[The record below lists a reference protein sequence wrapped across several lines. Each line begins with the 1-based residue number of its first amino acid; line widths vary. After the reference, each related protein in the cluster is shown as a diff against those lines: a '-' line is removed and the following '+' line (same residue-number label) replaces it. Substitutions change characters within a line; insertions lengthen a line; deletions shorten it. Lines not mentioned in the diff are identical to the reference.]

1 MNKDA
6 RSMREALLIQALG
19 DLDSLL
25 TRVESISSIVD
36 GSEKRLQG
44 TVAALDKAGDSY
56 RMAITAYTESAKAD
70 LIEFTQRQG
79 KQLADHTLEELRT
92 SMHAAASA
100 AFRTEASDKAAHL
113 GIALGRA
120 AKEFRRSMWSR
131 LLEHA
136 VTAFAAAACTAGL
149 LLAFLPR

>member
-1 MNKDA
+1 MD
-6 RSMREALLIQALG
+6 RGTHSMREALLAQALG

-25 TRVESISSIVD
+25 ARVVSVSATVD

-44 TVAALDKAGDSY
+44 TVSALEKAGDSY

-70 LIEFTQRQG
+70 LIEFTQRKGQ
-79 KQLADHTLEELRT
+79 QLADYTLEELRV
-92 SMHAAASA
+92 SMQAAASA
-100 AFRTEASDKAAHL
+100 AFRTEASDKAAQL
-113 GIALGRA
+113 AIALGRA

-136 VTAFAAAACTAGL
+136 ITAFIASACTAGL
-149 LLAFLPR
+149 LVGFLRH

>member
-1 MNKDA
+1 
-6 RSMREALLIQALG
+6 MREALVVQALG

-44 TVAALDKAGDSY
+44 TAAALDKAGDSY

-100 AFRTEASDKAAHL
+100 AFRTEASDKAAQL

-120 AKEFRRSMWSR
+120 AKEFRRSLWSR
-131 LLEHA
+131 LFEHGI
-136 VTAFAAAACTAGL
+136 TALIAAACTAGL
-149 LLAFLPR
+149 VIAFAHP